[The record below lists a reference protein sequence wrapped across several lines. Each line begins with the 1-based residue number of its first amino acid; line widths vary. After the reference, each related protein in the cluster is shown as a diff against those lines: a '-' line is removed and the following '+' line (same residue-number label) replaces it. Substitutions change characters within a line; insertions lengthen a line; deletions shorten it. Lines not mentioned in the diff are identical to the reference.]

1 MRLTIN
7 GEKREIEES
16 LNLQDLLHLFLKQ
29 EEYIIVELNGNL
41 IGKNEY
47 KHHKL
52 KNGDS
57 IEVIQM
63 VGGG

>member
-1 MRLTIN
+1 MHLIIN
-7 GEKREIEES
+7 GEKRETEDS
-16 LNLQDLLHLFLKQ
+16 LNLQDLLNHFLRQ

-41 IGKNEY
+41 IDKNEY

-52 KNGDS
+52 QNGDS
-57 IEVIQM
+57 IELIQL